1 MTPPPEPSRA
11 SPMTNRPIWQALDL
25 PAPPNA
31 VETLSGPLGTVHE
44 IAGRLLRLRSWQG
57 GDLGEA
63 LRTAAADLTGIAD
76 TLTTPAPE
84 TRWPLGG
91 LDGG

>member
-1 MTPPPEPSRA
+1 MTI
-11 SPMTNRPIWQALDL
+11 TPIREALDL
-25 PAPPNA
+25 PDHPKP
-31 VETLSGPLGTVHE
+31 VETLSGPYDAAYL
-44 IAGRLLRLRSWQG
+44 IANRLLRLRSWQG